1 MKLRREERGKIT
13 KEKKDL
19 GGIPKLS

>member
-19 GGIPKLS
+19 GGISKLS